1 MQVSVTGELFEVTI
15 RNTLEFAKCHKL
27 LASCKAHAKINPR
40 ASARIT
46 LENIPTFNMCG
57 IATISLICDWM
68 QAGVELNLQGCGGDV
83 HQVFDTG
90 IFDKYF
96 SKHTPFVRAA
106 CHDCLER
113 TKPGLAKDCPIHKT
127 RPRSRPDQTVLEN

>member
-1 MQVSVTGELFEVTI
+1 MQVSVTGELFEVI
-15 RNTLEFAKCHKL
+15 IHNTFEFAKCREL
-27 LASCKAHAKINPR
+27 LASCRAHAKINPR

-46 LENIPTFNMCG
+46 LENIATFNMCG

-68 QAGVELNLQGCGGDV
+68 QAGVELDLQGCGTDV
-83 HQVFDTG
+83 HTIFDTG

-106 CHDCLER
+106 CRDCLES
-113 TKPGLAKDCPIHKT
+113 TKPRLTKDCPIHKT
-127 RPRSRPDQTVLEN
+127 RPRLPQD